1 MKNIVLLI
9 LLIFVFFSCKD
20 NETFFDASIS
30 RENIRFEP
38 IPGGAVMHYALPEDT
53 DIFAVR
59 AVYDDYKGEKMIKI
73 ASYAYDSLVLDGFN
87 EARNGVPVKISLLNQ
102 NNEESKV
109 MEMTFDTENSSAVAF
124 FEHIEVLPYW
134 DGFQVKYE
142 VPVGA
147 TGLCNIFFLGT
158 NPVTQE
164 LDTLLLETFSIVSG
178 KNVKYFN
185 LAQVREA
192 NTVVIKTEDIRGNV
206 AKQKVYEGIICYMT
220 EKLESSGFEWLDPFG
235 LSIEDDNPDY
245 RLGWKYLF
253 DGDVKGTQKFELA
266 MLTGADY
273 YDMYT
278 FMAGPFAVNTPDDPK
293 YFILDIKE
301 AKLVARF
308 QMYALLY
315 GLPSFEP
322 SYFAS
327 QYINDLP
334 NWVTVY
340 ASNNKD
346 DEDSWVEI
354 GNFYESPNVAVPWA
368 QRTLDFDDEYCIRT
382 VEDLNASD
390 PCYFKIQFSE
400 ENPPYRYFKIEFNGV
415 FKEVKGWT
423 WAANQEEYVTL
434 HELEVYVKQ
443 E

>member
-1 MKNIVLLI
+1 MKNTILLLLLI
-9 LLIFVFFSCKD
+9 LGLFACKD
-20 NETFFDASIS
+20 DDAFFDASIP

-38 IPGGAVMHYALPEDT
+38 VQGGAIMRYTLPENT

-59 AVYDDYKGEKMIKI
+59 AEYKDYKGEKMVKV
-73 ASYAYDSLVLDGFN
+73 ASFAHDSLVIDGFN
-87 EARNGVPVKISLLNQ
+87 EARNGVPVRISLLNQ
-102 NNEESKV
+102 RSEESKA
-109 MEMTFDTENSSAVAF
+109 MDMTFNTENSSAVAF

-134 DGFQVKYE
+134 DGFQIKYD
-142 VPVGA
+142 VPTGA
-147 TGLCNIFFLGT
+147 AGLCNVFFLGT

-178 KNVKYFN
+178 ENVKYFN
-185 LAQVREA
+185 LTQVREA
-192 NTVVIKTEDIRGNV
+192 NTVVVKTEDLRGNV
-206 AKQKVYEGIICYMT
+206 AKQKVYEGITCYMT
-220 EKLESSGFEWLDPFG
+220 EKLEPSGFEWLDPFA

-253 DGDVKGTQKFELA
+253 DGDVKGNRKFEPG
-266 MLTGADY
+266 MLTGTITK
-273 YDMYT
+273 DMYT
-278 FMAGPFAVNTPDDPK
+278 FIAGPFAVNTPEDPK

-301 AKLVARF
+301 AKQVARF

-315 GLPSFEP
+315 GSPSLEP

-327 QYINDLP
+327 MYINDLP

-340 ASNNKD
+340 ASNDKE
-346 DEDSWVEI
+346 DEDSWEEI
-354 GNFYESPNVAVPWA
+354 GNFYESPAVAVPWA
-368 QRTLDFDDEYCIRT
+368 QRALDVDSEYYIRT
-382 VEDLNASD
+382 VEDLNAAD
-390 PCYFKIQFSE
+390 PCYFKLQFSA

-415 FKEVKGWT
+415 FKEFKNWA
-423 WAANQEEYVTL
+423 WAANTEEYVTL